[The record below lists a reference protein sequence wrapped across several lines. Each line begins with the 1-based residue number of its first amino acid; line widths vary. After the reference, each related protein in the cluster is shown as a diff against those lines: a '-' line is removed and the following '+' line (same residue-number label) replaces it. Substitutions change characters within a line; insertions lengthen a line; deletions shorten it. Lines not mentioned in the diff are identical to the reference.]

1 MASFYARLIG
11 QYKFKYHFYFQQAF
25 IRLMKKI
32 KEVMKL
38 NYLLNSILI
47 IN

>member
-1 MASFYARLIG
+1 MATDSAIIINQFMFKNHIIISARFL
-11 QYKFKYHFYFQQAF
+11 

-38 NYLLNSILI
+38 NFVI
-47 IN
+47 I